1 MNIPLELSLEQQFNL
16 RTYADQVKGL
26 DQEQAQQ
33 LLLQVVR
40 QLMIKE
46 NVIRH
51 LVKESFSE
59 S

>member
-1 MNIPLELSLEQQFNL
+1 MDIPLELSLEQQFSL

-51 LVKESFSE
+51 LVKESITAS
-59 S
+59 